1 ADRAEMDSVAQLN
14 EYALKKHLPLDY
26 KVLGHEGP
34 AHRRTF
40 TMRVVLNE
48 RAYPEAVGN
57 SKKEAKQRAAK
68 NALECLLESEQ
79 QAPADS
85 VRSLTPVSPG
95 LTLPNI
101 QTPTEPTEERLS
113 LKNSHAEINYIGIV
127 NHYCQKKGSSPKY
140 IEVRR
145 CGPPHDPQ
153 FFYKLEL
160 DDKEYPVGEGKTVKE
175 AKQTAARLAWND
187 LQEQSDWDSQV
198 SDISGQDASNTHSHS
213 SALASLDLIYS
224 SYFLGKMY
232 VEPSTEPFRHRDI
245 KIRIIPLKSSFTLLS
260 SLQAARDMRTGSS
273 QSGTQSRFE
282 SEFDPLE
289 CLGSGGFGSVYKAR
303 QRLLQKL
310 YAVKIVTCQ
319 EKCLREVG
327 TLSDLQHPN
336 IVRYYNSWMEDSAY
350 EGDTSADSSDSA
362 ATFLY
367 IQMELCQSKT
377 LTDWINKKNSES
389 PPDSK
394 RREESL
400 SIARQTATG
409 VEYIHREKHI
419 HRDLKPANILFGQDG
434 AVKIG
439 DFGLVTGDDD
449 DGSLMDRT
457 VSHGTP
463 TYMAPEQNTKNYGRK
478 VDIFP
483 LGLIFLEL
491 LWKVSS
497 GSERAKP
504 VVLDIIITF
513 LLSFLQKVLIE
524 SMLCERPEGRPE
536 ASEVRAE
543 LGKLSDRKSPLE
555 SVTV

>member
-1 ADRAEMDSVAQLN
+1 GAADRAEMDSVAQLN

-79 QAPADS
+79 QAPM
-85 VRSLTPVSPG
+85 R
-95 LTLPNI
+95 
-101 QTPTEPTEERLS
+101 RLS

-145 CGPPHDPQ
+145 CGPPHDP

-224 SYFLGKMY
+224 SYCTTHDATTNDK
-232 VEPSTEPFRHRDI
+232 
-245 KIRIIPLKSSFTLLS
+245 
-260 SLQAARDMRTGSS
+260 
-273 QSGTQSRFE
+273 
-282 SEFDPLE
+282 FDPLE

-463 TYMAPEQNTKNYGRK
+463 TYMAPEQVRRK
-478 VDIFP
+478 HALLTPVCPPCFTT
-483 LGLIFLEL
+483 LLHFLQTREI
-491 LWKVSS
+491 
-497 GSERAKP
+497 
-504 VVLDIIITF
+504 VLDIIITF